1 MIRFRAILK
10 KIEEAKLKTGKVMQ
24 VAAFSLAEVNYV
36 AGDISYQV
44 QESAKRPQLKVK
56 SKQENVSGVTLPGFE
71 IERENSNEFSL
82 TGLGRGGQKV
92 QKCKEIYAK
101 AIETL
106 VELASLQTAFMILDD
121 VIRITN
127 RRVNAIEHVVLPR
140 LENTIKY
147 INSELDEMDREEF
160 FRLKKIQSKKKRDE
174 SQDTNEEEEYS
185 QDQAGGADILDQGKD
200 EDVIFYTSDS
210 AKLVEI
216 SRNLADSLRTPE
228 KRDQLSNSGNVFTVL
243 NTQLQQSIALNSDPL
258 KLERL
263 TQLCRVT
270 ANICL
275 DNDTN
280 RQKLLDA
287 GVHSSVLALL
297 NSLTPQE
304 ISNKSHSVVLR
315 AAFGTLLNLSQDYA
329 PSQEV
334 LNSVD
339 ALSTV
344 FKFLNRRTIAA
355 GESDTAVLH
364 SYIYEW
370 GWRIVN
376 NLLSS
381 EHAKVEPGVTEAE
394 ALFSWVEAFQN
405 DTITKTYTGL
415 DQDDELQGVYEE
427 DLSSLESATMLL
439 ETFAFDSETVRL
451 CLADQSK
458 LDVLLA
464 FAETNELPR
473 AYLESAD
480 NATIDEWSKIYEEC
494 KSAVGKC
501 IVGISSE
508 DKLMNTLFD
517 HGKGSFVQRMLIWLN
532 NDQQRL
538 NISGT
543 LAIGNLARSEE
554 NTTTIVRDFN
564 IIPRLVALLQ
574 GDDVKVSHA
583 SMSLLKN
590 LSLPVLNKEVIGK
603 SGAIEAAQK
612 FLSTSFAHV
621 QPLQFATVGFYK
633 HLCTQQLENTLAIV
647 NHDPP
652 ILEAIITLIN
662 KSDDAGIK
670 SEGTR
675 VFVHGI
681 KSCWMST
688 DISAQEA
695 RSRFIQQPIAKVL
708 VELLCNTRKYQILT
722 NEAIMALTLLA
733 SDPAGANYIL
743 EENDNL
749 ASTLKQLLQDQNEVN
764 KKLKLN
770 ICVFYSNLILKQTE
784 QKLNAEELKNSLESD
799 IKLLTEDSDSE
810 LSKTAATVI
819 AATNAN

>member
-1 MIRFRAILK
+1 MDDFI
-10 KIEEAKLKTGKVMQ
+10 
-24 VAAFSLAEVNYV
+24 YV
-36 AGDISYQV
+36 ARDGSSDSNKLVDIS
-44 QESAKRPQLKVK
+44 R
-56 SKQENVSGVTLPGFE
+56 T
-71 IERENSNEFSL
+71 
-82 TGLGRGGQKV
+82 
-92 QKCKEIYAK
+92 
-101 AIETL
+101 
-106 VELASLQTAFMILDD
+106 
-121 VIRITN
+121 
-127 RRVNAIEHVVLPR
+127 
-140 LENTIKY
+140 
-147 INSELDEMDREEF
+147 
-160 FRLKKIQSKKKRDE
+160 
-174 SQDTNEEEEYS
+174 
-185 QDQAGGADILDQGKD
+185 
-200 EDVIFYTSDS
+200 
-210 AKLVEI
+210 
-216 SRNLADSLRTPE
+216 LADSLRTPE
-228 KRDQLSNSGNVFTVL
+228 KRDQLSNSGDIFTIL
-243 NTQLQQSIALNSDPL
+243 NTQIQQSIALNSDPL

-339 ALSTV
+339 TLSTV

-355 GESDTAVLH
+355 NESDTAVLH

-405 DTITKTYTGL
+405 DSITKTYTGL
-415 DQDDELQGVYEE
+415 DQTDELQGVYEE

-439 ETFAFDSETVRL
+439 ETFAFDSETIRL
-451 CLADQSK
+451 CLADKSR
-458 LDVLLA
+458 LIVLLA

-480 NATIDEWSKIYEEC
+480 NTTIDEWSKIYEEC

-508 DKLMNTLFD
+508 DKLMDTLFD

-532 NDQQRL
+532 NDKQRL

-590 LSLPVLNKEVIGK
+590 LSLPALNKEIIGK
-603 SGAIEAAQK
+603 SGAIEAAQR

-647 NHDPP
+647 NHEPP

-688 DISAQEA
+688 DRFAQEA
-695 RSRFIQQPIAKVL
+695 RSRFKQQPIAKVL

-722 NEAIMALTLLA
+722 NEAIMALTLLG
-733 SDPAGANYIL
+733 SDPTGANYIL
-743 EENDNL
+743 EEKDNL
-749 ASTLKQLLQDQNEVN
+749 ASTIKQLLQDQNEVN

-784 QKLNAEELKNSLESD
+784 QKLNAEELKNSLEFD